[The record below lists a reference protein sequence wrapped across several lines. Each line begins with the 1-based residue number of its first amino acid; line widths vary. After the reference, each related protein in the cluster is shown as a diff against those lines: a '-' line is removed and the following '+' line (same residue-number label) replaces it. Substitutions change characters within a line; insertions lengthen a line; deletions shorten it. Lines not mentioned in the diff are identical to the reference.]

1 MQELTRRALAAGG
14 QQGEDLRGAH
24 GWLHALA
31 RCLEPDPTDAPSRRD
46 GASVRR
52 AVEALLDALPARYAD
67 GQVPAWLV
75 PKAAYVG
82 VVLRRLGDGL
92 YHTYDVPGLPR
103 TDNAT
108 EQFYRQLK
116 AGERRATGHRRS
128 DGFVVRVGGF
138 AAYATAASAVP
149 EAALRAQLAEVSPVH
164 CAQCRAELRA
174 NQERQTQMR
183 RFHLHPDHYLNALE
197 TRWHAAAEDR

>member
-14 QQGEDLRGAH
+14 QAGEDLGVAH
-24 GWLHALA
+24 AWLLDLA
-31 RCLEPDPTDAPSRRD
+31 RELEPVDPASGEARG
-46 GASVRR
+46 GAAVRR
-52 AVEALLDALPARYAD
+52 AVEARLDALPARYPD
-67 GQVPAWLV
+67 EQIPAWLV

-92 YHTYDVPGLPR
+92 YHCYDVPGLPR

-138 AAYATAASAVP
+138 AAYAAAASDVP
-149 EAALRAQLAEVSPVH
+149 EAVLRAQLSAVPPAC
-164 CAQCRAELRA
+164 CAQCRADLRA
-174 NQERQTQMR
+174 NQQRQTQMR
-183 RFHLHPDHYLNALE
+183 RFHLHPDRYLSALE
-197 TRWHAAAEDR
+197 ARGLAAAEGR

>member
-1 MQELTRRALAAGG
+1 LQELTRRALAAGG
-14 QQGEDLRGAH
+14 QQGEDPRVARA
-24 GWLHALA
+24 WLLDLA
-31 RCLEPDPTDAPSRRD
+31 RELEPVDPASGAARD
-46 GASVRR
+46 GAAVRR
-52 AVEALLDALPARYAD
+52 AVEALLDALPARYPD
-67 GQVPAWLV
+67 GQVPAWLA

-92 YHTYDVPGLPR
+92 YHRYDVPGLPR

-138 AAYATAASAVP
+138 AAYAAAASDVP
-149 EAALRAQLAEVSPVH
+149 EAALRVQLAEVPPAR

-174 NQERQTQMR
+174 NQERQTRMR
-183 RFHLHPDHYLNALE
+183 RFHLHPDRYLADLE
-197 TRWHAAAEDR
+197 RRWLSLAGNP